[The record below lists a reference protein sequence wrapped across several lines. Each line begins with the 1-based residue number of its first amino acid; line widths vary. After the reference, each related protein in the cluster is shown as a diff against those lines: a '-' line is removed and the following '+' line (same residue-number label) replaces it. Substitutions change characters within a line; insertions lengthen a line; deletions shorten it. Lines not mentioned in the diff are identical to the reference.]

1 MSAMSFIKLIAFDRP
16 LVGAIVPGTA
26 SRTLTES
33 EIEAI
38 RAEAYR
44 QGADSARSFGD
55 QQMVEFRHEVQS
67 LQEGIFGKLTSVEEA
82 LLGELRAALPV
93 LAGEIARRLFAGFEP
108 APEIVERLCLEA
120 LEEVCPE
127 RDNLELVVSPRD
139 AALLENIIPGWG
151 ERYPNLRVRS
161 DATLSPGDCQVRSR
175 FGLTDARRATKLASL
190 THSLCA

>member
-1 MSAMSFIKLIAFDRP
+1 MSFIKLIAFDRP
-16 LVGAIVPGTA
+16 LAGAVVPGTA
-26 SRTLTES
+26 SRLLAES

-44 QGADSARSFGD
+44 QGADSARTFGD
-55 QQMVEFRHEVQS
+55 RQLVEFRAEVQH
-67 LQEGIFGKLTSVEEA
+67 LQEGIFAKLTSVEEA
-82 LLGELRAALPV
+82 LLAELRAALPV

-151 ERYPNLRVRS
+151 ERYPNLRVRA
-161 DATLSPGDCQVRSR
+161 DAALAPGDCQVRSR

-190 THSLCA
+190 THTLCA